1 MACVL
6 VLVVAVAVV
15 QLQAAALAG
24 GEQEGGGGTPVSSN
38 HVMCLD
44 KYVDIPDNGVAL
56 SRGKRGILQ
65 MVLFLNSFRGV
76 QIPFIG

>member
-1 MACVL
+1 MSSSRPRL
-6 VLVVAVAVV
+6 SQVASRRAEV
-15 QLQAAALAG
+15 
-24 GEQEGGGGTPVSSN
+24 GTSN

-44 KYVDIPDNGVAL
+44 KYADIPDNDVAV

>member
-1 MACVL
+1 M
-6 VLVVAVAVV
+6 AVV
-15 QLQAAALAG
+15 QVQAAALAG
-24 GEQEGGGGTPVSSN
+24 GEQEGGGGTPVSSI
-38 HVMCLD
+38 HVTLCLD
-44 KYVDIPDNGVAL
+44 KYADITDNDVAL

>member
-1 MACVL
+1 M
-6 VLVVAVAVV
+6 AVV

-24 GEQEGGGGTPVSSN
+24 GEQEGRGGSPVTKYC
-38 HVMCLD
+38 VYVD
-44 KYVDIPDNGVAL
+44 KCVDIPDNDVAV